1 MCRTRRFYAT
11 IMIERDGGL
20 MCLGELE
27 SWLGR
32 EYRCIV
38 VVGVFYEYF
47 CFMNL
52 CLYERFVLELDR
64 FVLMSLICFKLLMN
78 KKAYNYIEEYE
89 YEIVYYLT
97 YVFNY

>member
-27 SWLGR
+27 SWLGT

-38 VVGVFYEYF
+38 VVGVFY
-47 CFMNL
+47 
-52 CLYERFVLELDR
+52 
-64 FVLMSLICFKLLMN
+64 
-78 KKAYNYIEEYE
+78 
-89 YEIVYYLT
+89 
-97 YVFNY
+97 